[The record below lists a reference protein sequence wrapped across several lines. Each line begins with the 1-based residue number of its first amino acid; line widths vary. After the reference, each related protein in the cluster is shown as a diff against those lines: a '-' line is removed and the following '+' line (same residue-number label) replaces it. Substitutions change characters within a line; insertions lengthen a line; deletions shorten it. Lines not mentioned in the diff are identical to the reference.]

1 MKLNLKQ
8 NADNYRK
15 MKTVKID
22 DYTIVIGGN
31 AQENDELVKGSAPND
46 IWLHLENMSS
56 AHIVIRTDDKEV
68 PKRVI
73 NMAASL
79 YSQYCPKKVM
89 GRYNVIWTEIK
100 NVKSTKTKGCVVPS
114 KTRRIRC

>member
-1 MKLNLKQ
+1 MK
-8 NADNYRK
+8 
-15 MKTVKID
+15 MEEID
-22 DYTIVIGGN
+22 DYTVIIGEN
-31 AQENDELVKGSAPND
+31 AKENDELVKESAPND

-56 AHIVIRTDDKEV
+56 AHIVIKTEDKEP

-79 YSQYCPKKVM
+79 FSRYCCKKVT

-100 NVKSTKTKGCVVPS
+100 NVKTTNTVGCVVP
-114 KTRRIRC
+114 KKIRTIRC

>member
-1 MKLNLKQ
+1 
-8 NADNYRK
+8 
-15 MKTVKID
+15 MKTITID
-22 DYTIVIGGN
+22 EYTVIIGGS
-31 AQENDELVKGSAPND
+31 AEENEKLIKESLPND

-56 AHIVIRTDDKEV
+56 AHIVINANGKEV

-79 YSQYCPKKVM
+79 FSKYKKVT

-100 NVKSTKTKGCVVPS
+100 NVKLTKTKGCVVPS
-114 KTRRIRC
+114 RIRKIKC

>member
-1 MKLNLKQ
+1 M
-8 NADNYRK
+8 R
-15 MKTVKID
+15 VEVID
-22 DYTIVIGGN
+22 DYTVIIGEN
-31 AQENDELVKGSAPND
+31 AKENDELVKESAPND

-56 AHIVIRTDDKEV
+56 AHIVIKTNDKET

-79 YSQYCPKKVM
+79 FARYSPGKVT

-100 NVKSTKTKGCVVPS
+100 NVKTTNTIGCVLPKKV
-114 KTRRIRC
+114 RLIRC

>member
-1 MKLNLKQ
+1 
-8 NADNYRK
+8 
-15 MKTVKID
+15 MKTITID
-22 DYTIVIGGN
+22 EYTVIIGGS
-31 AQENDELVKGSAPND
+31 AEENEKLIKESLPND

-56 AHIVIRTDDKEV
+56 AHIVINANGKEV

-79 YSQYCPKKVM
+79 FSKYKKVM

-100 NVKSTKTKGCVVPS
+100 NVKLTNTLGSVVITKS
-114 KTRRIRC
+114 KRIKC